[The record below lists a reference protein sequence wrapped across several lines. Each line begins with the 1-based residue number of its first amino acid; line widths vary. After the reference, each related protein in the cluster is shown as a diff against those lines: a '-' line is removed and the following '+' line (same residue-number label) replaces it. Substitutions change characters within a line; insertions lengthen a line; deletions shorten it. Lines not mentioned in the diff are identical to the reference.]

1 MVMKQT
7 INILV
12 VDDELMMRKLVEKI
26 LSRDV
31 FQVALASD
39 GREALSLLAE
49 RKFDIV
55 ISDIKMP
62 EMNGFELLQA
72 IKRDYPTTAVIMMTA
87 YGDTYSVKDALLLG
101 ADEYVTKPFQSQ
113 EIALM
118 VERTYWRIISGQ
130 KQSQSV

>member
-26 LSRDV
+26 LIRDG

>member
-26 LSRDV
+26 LSRDG

>member
-1 MVMKQT
+1 MKQT

-26 LSRDV
+26 LSRDG

-39 GREALSLLAE
+39 GREALSMLAE

-62 EMNGFELLQA
+62 EMNGFELLQV
-72 IKRDYPTTAVIMMTA
+72 IKKNYPTTAVIMMTA

-118 VERTYWRIISGQ
+118 VERTYWRIISSQ
-130 KQSQSV
+130 KQTQSA

>member
-1 MVMKQT
+1 MKQT

-26 LSRDV
+26 LGRDG